1 MLVNLILLPVSSQR
15 CRMNEDS
22 GADYLSPWQLSE
34 CLDGGGVGVVESS
47 CCSHLAEGD
56 VVTSFTWP
64 WQSRAV
70 LKGSSV
76 QKVWCIIMVPQKCTK

>member
-1 MLVNLILLPVSSQR
+1 
-15 CRMNEDS
+15 MNEDS

-70 LKGSSV
+70 LKGSSL